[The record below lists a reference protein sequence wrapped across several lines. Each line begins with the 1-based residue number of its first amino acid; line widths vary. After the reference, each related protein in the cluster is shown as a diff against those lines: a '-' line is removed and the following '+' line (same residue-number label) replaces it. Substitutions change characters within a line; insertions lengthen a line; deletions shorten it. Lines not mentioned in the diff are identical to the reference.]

1 MHGNTNNLKYL
12 IAKIIARKI
21 NSIANQKRRKTNYR
35 NNYRLCFIN

>member
-21 NSIANQKRRKTNYR
+21 NSIANQKKTQDKYR